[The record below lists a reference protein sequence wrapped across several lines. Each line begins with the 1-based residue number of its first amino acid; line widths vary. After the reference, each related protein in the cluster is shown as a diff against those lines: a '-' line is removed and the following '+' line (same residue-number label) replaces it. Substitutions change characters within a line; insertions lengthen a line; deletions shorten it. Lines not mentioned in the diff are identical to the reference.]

1 MHLKQYIV
9 VFFFLLLSCRAIG
22 QTPIDGNINSGKG
35 TIVIN
40 EIIKNRTSLNDS
52 STLILKVFTLGCT
65 QWRGGDYQVENKGP
79 YPVSSIA
86 IDSKFYHLGG
96 DNMLHCSIAKGKHTL
111 EITHVEDK
119 TFQSL
124 RKIRF
129 RVKKGRIYKVDCF
142 VGSPFPNGYH

>member
-1 MHLKQYIV
+1 MHAKQYFIGC
-9 VFFFLLLSCRAIG
+9 FFLLLICKGFG

-40 EIIKNRTSLNDS
+40 EIIKNKTSLNDS

-96 DNMLHCSIAKGKHTL
+96 DNLLHCSIAKGKHTL